1 MRTDASF
8 PNLYVCMQK
17 NPCNNHAC
25 IFAQESHKYVFRYTH
40 ELFCLVLF
48 VNMSILECEFLE
60 KIKLHTFLCM
70 HLIVVY
76 ISLTVLFMPI
86 FKNVSQVG
94 VVFCCCCCCFV
105 LFDRFHR
112 NMWHWCKDL
121 V

>member
-8 PNLYVCMQK
+8 QNLYCVCMQK

-25 IFAQESHKYVFRYTH
+25 IFAQESHIYVFRYIH
-40 ELFCLVLF
+40 ELFYLVIF

-60 KIKLHTFLCM
+60 KIKLHKFLCM

-76 ISLTVLFMPI
+76 ISPTVLFMPI
-86 FKNVSQVG
+86 FKNVSQVA
-94 VVFCCCCCCFV
+94 VVFFV
-105 LFDRFHR
+105 LFCF
-112 NMWHWCKDL
+112 